1 MDTWVFTEQTVLSM
15 PTPQE
20 CDGSYA
26 YKHEKEPSSFLGRI
40 FMDLRCSPSTLQK
53 FLQVLYNY
61 NIPSFISIQLINFHF
76 RAD

>member
-1 MDTWVFTEQTVLSM
+1 MDL
-15 PTPQE
+15 
-20 CDGSYA
+20 YA

-40 FMDLRCSPSTLQK
+40 FMDLRCCPSTLQK

-61 NIPSFISIQLINFHF
+61 NIRSPLSIPLINFHF